1 MEPAALARCHDTQHQ
16 DLLTPWSQ
24 PLLLDATIHNTK
36 FLFDLLFITSMA
48 SMEQRKVCPL
58 HLGRGA
64 GRPGA
69 VVLLPYANGC
79 ASQMASNAR
88 SSWKGLY
95 ATNPIIEVI
104 MGGERWIT
112 IARRSMPSR
121 SASSGT
127 PPQWGMAAGEGTR
140 PTTGR
145 RSKSSRS
152 TSSRFPV
159 TGSLKLK
166 IGHIVLVLWPE
177 ILWLDFPRAI
187 GPFQDRVELGYI
199 SFIEARVIP
208 VGEAY
213 SPFFLKLGVRCLCGK
228 FLLIFSM
235 KYWGLSTSVH
245 FTVDMAHTCIIA
257 VIVIDTN
264 TLTESHRID
273 CPDNSC
279 SPKMVSQN
287 MGKFTF

>member
-16 DLLTPWSQ
+16 VPFRLAVHHVDGFHG
-24 PLLLDATIHNTK
+24 AEE
-36 FLFDLLFITSMA
+36 SMP
-48 SMEQRKVCPL
+48 SSSRQI
-58 HLGRGA
+58 A

-95 ATNPIIEVI
+95 
-104 MGGERWIT
+104 GGERWIT

-159 TGSLKLK
+159 TGSLKMK
-166 IGHIVLVLWPE
+166 IGHIVLVLWPK

-187 GPFQDRVELGYI
+187 GPFQDRRYLG
-199 SFIEARVIP
+199 
-208 VGEAY
+208 
-213 SPFFLKLGVRCLCGK
+213 
-228 FLLIFSM
+228 
-235 KYWGLSTSVH
+235 
-245 FTVDMAHTCIIA
+245 
-257 VIVIDTN
+257 
-264 TLTESHRID
+264 LT
-273 CPDNSC
+273 
-279 SPKMVSQN
+279 
-287 MGKFTF
+287 F